1 MYFQR
6 AIPPMTA
13 ILAFENSLI
22 PFRIM
27 ITSAAALSRVLRDG
41 DMMMEGYV
49 SIELI
54 EYIG

>member
-1 MYFQR
+1 
-6 AIPPMTA
+6 MTA
-13 ILAFENSLI
+13 ILAFENSSI